1 VHTDIYDGFAPLL
14 KERGFFPLPIGP
26 GTKAPHRFMPSKKE
40 FVLFVGWQERPA
52 RLTTPQPNAGI
63 GVRLGAGIVGLD
75 YDNEDAAL
83 RVSEAI
89 GGSLVNKA
97 GATAWTEFY
106 RASFS
111 VPSEN
116 FVNDDGELML
126 QVLSDG
132 RQTVIPPSVHPDTGK
147 PYRWTNG
154 RSLYDTSLNELPELP
169 ADYRERI
176 IALGYKVGGKKK
188 ASTAS
193 TVHESH
199 TTYDQDSPHADLNQL
214 ALKNLSRWVPDLN
227 LYRCKRRRGPHAS
240 YEAVATWR
248 PSTHGRKKEDR
259 DLNLKISPLGIKD
272 FGTDVGYSPLDLVMV
287 ARGCSL
293 FDAMTWLEERVRPDR
308 GPEVNFEALA
318 GEPKTEVPPEG
329 GTEEQTRDKKVL
341 VDAGAWF
348 HGNDLPPGVECSFEG
363 VLPVR
368 GAGLIVAQ
376 YGCNK
381 SHILT
386 DLCVA
391 ATMPDGPDG
400 PPKWAGRR
408 RIRRI
413 GAVYMEFENS
423 DVPMRIAC
431 ACKKRGV
438 TERLPLIAFHEAPPI
453 VMRKRV
459 NPVAIK
465 WYRDVLSAAN
475 RELMRTF
482 GVPLGLIGI
491 DPLVDAADFD
501 NENDNSE
508 ANRAMKA
515 FDVLGNEF
523 NCIVAVNDHAG
534 KEIGRGP
541 RGGSSKPGKAHFV
554 FTLPEKIADRA
565 QHRLMTVKKLR
576 GMPDGWAVDHWF
588 ELIEVEVA
596 GGNTGTNLAV
606 CWGHEVA
613 RGEEDA
619 PGDDEA
625 ARLSKMELRGLRVLE
640 VMTKAASLI
649 PSTHV
654 RWVSIEAWWEE
665 LCNQHIIDPDAHRD
679 DRRKAFRRIV
689 DGLRDKGHIKVHME
703 KVCIPL

>member
-1 VHTDIYDGFAPLL
+1 MHTDIYDGHAPLL
-14 KERGFFPLPIGP
+14 KERGYFPLPIGP
-26 GTKAPHRFMPSKKE
+26 GTKAPHRYVPREKKYQG
-40 FVLFVGWQERPA
+40 FSGWQERPEP
-52 RLTTPQPNAGI
+52 LTTPQPGAGI
-63 GVRLGAGIVGLD
+63 GVRLGAGIIGLD

-83 RVSEAI
+83 RVSEAL
-89 GGSLVNKA
+89 GGSHVNKA

-106 RASFS
+106 RASFP
-111 VPSEN
+111 VASEN

-132 RQTVIPPSVHPDTGK
+132 RQTVIPPSVHPDTGQ

-154 RSLYDTSLNELPELP
+154 ASLYDTPPDALPELP

-176 IALGYKVGGKKK
+176 LTLGYQAGSKKRDADESGGTRE
-188 ASTAS
+188 STFDGPF
-193 TVHESH
+193 HE
-199 TTYDQDSPHADLNQL
+199 LNAL
-214 ALKNLSRWVPDLN
+214 ALANLSAWITDLG
-227 LYRCKRRRGPHAS
+227 LYKLRRERG
-240 YEAVATWR
+240 YQTWMAVATWR
-248 PSTHGRKKEDR
+248 PSHTGRPKEQR
-259 DLNLKISPLGIKD
+259 NPNLKISAKHGIVD
-272 FGTDVGYSPLDLVMV
+272 FGNGEKGYSPLDLVMA

-293 FDAMTWLEERVRPDR
+293 SDAMTWLEERVRSER
-308 GPEVNFEALA
+308 GPDVDFEAL
-318 GEPKTEVPPEG
+318 GKTKTEKPPQDQ
-329 GTEEQTRDKKVL
+329 EEPVRDRKVL

-348 HGNDLPPGVECSFEG
+348 HGSEPPPAAECSFEG
-363 VLPVR
+363 N
-368 GAGLIVAQ
+368 
-376 YGCNK
+376 GCNK
-381 SHILT
+381 SHIIT

-408 RIRRI
+408 RVRRV
-413 GAVYMEFENS
+413 GAVYIEFENS
-423 DVPMRIAC
+423 DVALRVAC
-431 ACKKRGV
+431 VCRKRGV
-438 TERLPLIAFHEAPPI
+438 TERLPLIAFREAPPI

-459 NPVAIK
+459 NPAAVK
-465 WYRDVLSAAN
+465 WYRDVLGAAN

-482 GVPLGLIGI
+482 GVPLGLIGV

-508 ANRAMKA
+508 TNRAMKA
-515 FDVLGNEF
+515 FDALGNEF

-534 KEIGRGP
+534 KEIARGP

-554 FTLPEKIADRA
+554 LTLPEKIADYT

-576 GMPDGWAVDHWF
+576 GMPDGWAVEHWF
-588 ELIEVEVA
+588 ELMEVEVA

-606 CWGHEVA
+606 CWGQEVA

-640 VMTKAASLI
+640 VMTKAASI
-649 PSTHV
+649 VPGNHV
-654 RWVSIEAWWEE
+654 AWVSIEAWWEE

-689 DGLRDKGHIKVHME
+689 DGLRDKGYIKVYME